1 MPQRHVVVVGG
12 GLAGLA
18 AAEAAVM
25 AGWRV
30 TILEAS
36 GRFGGI
42 VETVR
47 PDGWLVERAADSFLA
62 NRPEAIDL
70 VGRLGLSGDLV
81 GIQQAARRALVV
93 RGGRLLPVPAGF
105 RLMAPG
111 RPGSLL
117 ASPVLSLAGR
127 LRIALE
133 RWVPRRSDN
142 PLQDESLESFAVR
155 RLGREAFERLVQPLV
170 SGIWTADPARLSM
183 QAACPDFLEME
194 RVHGSLTAGE
204 RARLRGSSV
213 GESATGARYGQFVSL
228 AEGMGSLPARFVE
241 AMAAKGVVLCE
252 ATAESIQRRGDLR
265 QGGHP
270 QEAELAADR
279 PDGGV
284 WRVSLL
290 ARAAPGPMAIE
301 GDAVILAVPARV
313 ATLLVAGLDRHLS
326 ERLGEI
332 PFAGSAIVSLGF
344 RREQVAHPLD
354 AAGVVVPRRER
365 RRLLAASFSSSKF
378 PGRAPPGHVLIR
390 GFVGGALDPGAAAL
404 GDAELCRIVRSD
416 LADLLGASGEPVVAR
431 VDRWER
437 AMPQYILGHL
447 ERLMAIDELLARQ
460 PGLAVAGG
468 SYRGVGI
475 PQVIRSGQDA
485 FAKVASG

>member
-1 MPQRHVVVVGG
+1 MPQRHVIVIGG

-18 AAEAAVM
+18 AAEAAAD
-25 AGWRV
+25 AGWQV
-30 TILEAS
+30 TLLEAS

-42 VETVR
+42 IETVR
-47 PDGWLVERAADSFLA
+47 PDGWLVERSADSFLA

-70 VGRLGLSGDLV
+70 VGRLGLAGQLV
-81 GIQQAARRALVV
+81 GIQPAARRALVV

-127 LRIALE
+127 LRTALE

-142 PLQDESLESFAVR
+142 SLEDESLESFAVR

-204 RARLRGSSV
+204 RFRLRSSTA
-213 GESATGARYGQFVSL
+213 GESAAGARYGQFVSL
-228 AEGMGSLPARFVE
+228 AGGMGTLPAQCVE
-241 AMAAKGVVLCE
+241 ALIAKGVALCE
-252 ATAESIQRRGDLR
+252 ATAESIQRQGEHRQRGTLHD
-265 QGGHP
+265 GAV
-270 QEAELAADR
+270 AER
-279 PDGGV
+279 SGDGA
-284 WRVSLL
+284 WRVSLS
-290 ARAAPGPMAIE
+290 ARAGPGPLTIVA
-301 GDAVILAVPARV
+301 DAVVLAVPARV
-313 ATLLVAGLDRHLS
+313 ATLLVSGLDPDLS
-326 ERLGEI
+326 ARLGEI

-344 RREQVAHPLD
+344 RREQVTHPLD
-354 AAGVVVPRRER
+354 AAGMVVPRRER

-404 GDAELCRIVRSD
+404 GDAELRRIVRSD
-416 LADLLGASGEPVVAR
+416 LADLLGASGEPVVSR

-437 AMPQYILGHL
+437 AMPQYTLGHL
-447 ERLMAIDELLARQ
+447 ARLKAIDQILDRH

-475 PQVIRSGQDA
+475 PQVIRSGRDA
-485 FAKVASG
+485 FAKVSGG